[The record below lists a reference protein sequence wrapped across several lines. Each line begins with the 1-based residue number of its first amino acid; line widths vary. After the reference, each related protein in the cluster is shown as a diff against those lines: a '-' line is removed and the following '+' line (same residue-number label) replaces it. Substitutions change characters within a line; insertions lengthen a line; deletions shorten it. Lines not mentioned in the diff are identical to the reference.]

1 VGPVTA
7 KKLRAIGIAKLVD
20 VRSADAERLR
30 KTVGKL
36 ADWLRRLS
44 HGDDPRPVTPERPW
58 KSISTEDTYPEDLT
72 ELREMRAEIARLAKR
87 TASSLERKN
96 LAARTV
102 TIKVRYTNFT
112 TVTRSHTEEPATR
125 DAARIAERALGL
137 LERTEAGKRAVRLL
151 GVGVHGLGAAPA
163 PQPTDARSPST

>member
-1 VGPVTA
+1 
-7 KKLRAIGIAKLVD
+7 
-20 VRSADAERLR
+20 
-30 KTVGKL
+30 
-36 ADWLRRLS
+36 
-44 HGDDPRPVTPERPW
+44 
-58 KSISTEDTYPEDLT
+58 
-72 ELREMRAEIARLAKR
+72 
-87 TASSLERKN
+87 
-96 LAARTV
+96 V

-151 GVGVHGLGAAPA
+151 GVGVHGLGGAPA